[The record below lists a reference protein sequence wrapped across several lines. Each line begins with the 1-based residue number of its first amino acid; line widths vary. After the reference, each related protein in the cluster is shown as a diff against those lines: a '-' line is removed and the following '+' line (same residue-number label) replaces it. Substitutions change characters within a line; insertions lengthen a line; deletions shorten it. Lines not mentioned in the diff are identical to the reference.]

1 MFKRVLIA
9 GATALGL
16 SIALSGC
23 TPPMPPEVLAALAE
37 QTYTCE
43 SGSGT
48 LALPQAVSD
57 LGPMWQDSL
66 LAACTDMSLDLASEG
81 QTADLELS
89 ATGDFSSECKP
100 YATVPYALDAAVLAA
115 NMPELGELFLT
126 PQLAEQ
132 ILSGEITSWDD
143 PKLVEVNPDYELP
156 ALPITVVENTQKN
169 TLEAFTTWMTRLGGH
184 EFKHTLIKAGK
195 PVTEADASGLAEGS
209 VSLMPYSQSS
219 QAMLLNATILT
230 NGDNPDF
237 AVPAGMESIASAG
250 TQFSAKQANGSV
262 TATLKP
268 DSKPIAPDGL
278 DVAPLPYQATY
289 ISYIALCGEDT
300 LVKRAL
306 ARFLLRQD
314 SQGMLGAS
322 NMLNIAESVRVIA
335 LDAVSK
341 GLTLPSV
348 DPADFEQ

>member
-1 MFKRVLIA
+1 MFKRVFIA
-9 GATALGL
+9 GATTLGL

-48 LALPQAVSD
+48 LSLPQAVSD
-57 LGPMWQDSL
+57 LGTMWQDSL
-66 LAACTDMSLDLASEG
+66 VEACGDMSLELASDG
-81 QTADLELS
+81 QPADLELS
-89 ATGDFSSECKP
+89 ATGTFSAECKP
-100 YATVPYALDAAVLAA
+100 FATVPFALDAAVLAA

-156 ALPITVVENTQKN
+156 AMPITVVENTQKN
-169 TLEAFTTWMTRLGGH
+169 TLEAFSSWMTRLGGH
-184 EFKHTLIKAGK
+184 EFRHSLVKAGK
-195 PVTEADASGLAEGS
+195 PVTEVDASGLAEGA
-209 VSLMPYSQSS
+209 VALMPYSQSA

-230 NGDNPDF
+230 SGNKAES
-237 AVPAGMESIASAG
+237 AVPADMESIASAG
-250 TQFSAKQANGSV
+250 TQFAAKQANGSV
-262 TATLKP
+262 SATLKP

-278 DVAPLPYQATY
+278 DSAPLPYQATY
-289 ISYIALCGEDT
+289 IGYLALCGEDT

-322 NMLNIAESVRVIA
+322 NMLNVAESVRVIS

-348 DPADFEQ
+348 DPAEFEQ